1 MAPGLNLRRGRAR
14 LEAMDDETS
23 LTQHVNAPADKRWAV
38 TSNLPGSAATLSG
51 VDSSRRLSAETTAR
65 AVTP

>member
-1 MAPGLNLRRGRAR
+1 
-14 LEAMDDETS
+14 MDDETS